1 MKLHITI
8 SLILCTIL
16 SCFSCTKSDVGKTPV
31 DYVNPYL
38 GNISHILVPTYPTVH
53 LPNSMLR
60 IYPER
65 DDFTSDQ
72 IEGLPVIVTSHRGN
86 SAFNISPV
94 NGKSPVSVPVKKY
107 TYDNESIT
115 PYRYSVFLDEEDV
128 NVDYSLSHQ
137 SGIYNLTSANDE
149 LNYIVVNTRK
159 GKLEQV
165 DESTISGYQCI
176 GESEVKV
183 YLYLESQS
191 PVKSLGALIDRTVDY
206 SKNSVEGID
215 QALVLEFA
223 TGQMNLRYGV
233 SFISTEQ
240 AKRNLRREIDTYD
253 VNVIAEIGRS
263 KWNEV
268 LGKIEVNSPDED
280 NKILFYTSL
289 YRTYERMIN
298 ISEDGFYYSAMDNK
312 IGRAHV

>member
-128 NVDYSLSHQ
+128 NVDYS
-137 SGIYNLTSANDE
+137 
-149 LNYIVVNTRK
+149 
-159 GKLEQV
+159 
-165 DESTISGYQCI
+165 
-176 GESEVKV
+176 
-183 YLYLESQS
+183 
-191 PVKSLGALIDRTVDY
+191 
-206 SKNSVEGID
+206 
-215 QALVLEFA
+215 
-223 TGQMNLRYGV
+223 
-233 SFISTEQ
+233 
-240 AKRNLRREIDTYD
+240 
-253 VNVIAEIGRS
+253 
-263 KWNEV
+263 
-268 LGKIEVNSPDED
+268 
-280 NKILFYTSL
+280 
-289 YRTYERMIN
+289 
-298 ISEDGFYYSAMDNK
+298 
-312 IGRAHV
+312 